1 MKIKITRFVD
11 EPIIPPFLDQE
22 IGSNIN
28 GPSLIRAP
36 NWIAGLGKYYLY
48 FADHKGDNIK
58 LAYSDNLEGP
68 WKILSGGTLKLEN
81 SYFLNEKPSI
91 PDDFNVNDLGDR
103 DAHVDLIA
111 HIPTKIDDMTIPHIA
126 SPVSYTHLTLPTIL
140 LV

>member
-36 NWIAGLGKYYLY
+36 DWIEGLGKYYLY

-58 LAYSDNLEGP
+58 LAYSDKLEGP

-81 SYFLNEKPSI
+81 SFFLNEENLYAKFRSFGLY
-91 PDDFNVNDLGDR
+91 DFILPFMF
-103 DAHVDLIA
+103 I
-111 HIPTKIDDMTIPHIA
+111 I
-126 SPVSYTHLTLPTIL
+126 LTFFR
-140 LV
+140 

>member
-58 LAYSDNLEGP
+58 NIFLLTADAFGVLPPISKLDKGQAMYHFISGYTAKIPGTEEDISEPVVTFSACFGP
-68 WKILSGGTLKLEN
+68 KTC
-81 SYFLNEKPSI
+81 
-91 PDDFNVNDLGDR
+91 
-103 DAHVDLIA
+103 
-111 HIPTKIDDMTIPHIA
+111 
-126 SPVSYTHLTLPTIL
+126 
-140 LV
+140 

>member
-36 NWIAGLGKYYLY
+36 DWIEGLGKYYLY

-58 LAYSDNLEGP
+58 LAYSDKLEGP

-81 SYFLNEKPSI
+81 SYFLNEK
-91 PDDFNVNDLGDR
+91 
-103 DAHVDLIA
+103 
-111 HIPTKIDDMTIPHIA
+111 
-126 SPVSYTHLTLPTIL
+126 TLFKKL
-140 LV
+140 